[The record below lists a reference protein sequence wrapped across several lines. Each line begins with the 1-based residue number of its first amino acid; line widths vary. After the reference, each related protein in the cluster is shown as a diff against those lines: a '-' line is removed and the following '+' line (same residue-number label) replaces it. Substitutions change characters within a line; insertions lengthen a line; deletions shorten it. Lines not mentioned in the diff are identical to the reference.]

1 MSTQIKRLFQQNT
14 EFVPITLAEAV
25 VVNTTGTNLPQLSI
39 TTLDKVLQST
49 LTLIGDNTS
58 DLNTLNQ
65 TVSNIN
71 NALANKQDKITWG
84 EGFNIDE
91 NGVVNITHSVQLYKI
106 ANNLPTA
113 SKDCENQ
120 IYLIPSKT
128 NVSGNVWKEFIC
140 VYSQS
145 AQIYVWEEIGT
156 VQTDVDLSGYV
167 TRTEYTTTIN
177 NINTSLGNI
186 TTELATKLTAVNV
199 TNSSGQAI
207 AVQYS
212 IPSTLYD
219 DV

>member
-84 EGFNIDE
+84 EGFDIDE

-167 TRTEYTTTIN
+167 TRTEYTSTIN

>member
-49 LTLIGDNTS
+49 LNLIGDNTA

>member
-49 LTLIGDNTS
+49 LNLIGDNTA

-145 AQIYVWEEIGT
+145 AQIFLILLPKV
-156 VQTDVDLSGYV
+156 S
-167 TRTEYTTTIN
+167 
-177 NINTSLGNI
+177 
-186 TTELATKLTAVNV
+186 
-199 TNSSGQAI
+199 TN
-207 AVQYS
+207 Y
-212 IPSTLYD
+212 L
-219 DV
+219 